1 MPREVKN
8 QTTDSRRKAP
18 WSRST
23 GDIGAPPASF
33 RAASFIVSTLLLIAL
48 AGAIF
53 LAVRDN
59 AWTAEPPIAAA
70 PTSGIEP
77 QPIEPHTATPVPPTG
92 EPESPGEL
100 PASPTA
106 TNAAATAEATAASTP
121 AQLTE
126 PVRLGQERS
135 VETGGFSFRPAA
147 GYALEFAGA
156 SVTLAAAEGNPAT
169 GAVMALRA
177 DSRSALISDEA
188 GGDQADGLQQAFD
201 AFVKTYA
208 SERDLTAQEPVDVSV
223 GGVAGRAIDLV
234 DSGEG
239 SGLAGRIAIA
249 QPEEGRLFIM
259 AGLAPAASW
268 QAQGRAD
275 FDAMLDTVA
284 FFPPSAMPE
293 LTAAT
298 PLSIP
303 VAISPTTEAT
313 LQPAAEPEGEE
324 AEPTP
329 APKSPIGPDSTWRI
343 LSNGNYVNDLA
354 LLRSTI
360 WAASDGG
367 AVAWNSS
374 NDSHVKFTT
383 LDGLSTNRTLVAANC
398 PLPGL
403 GILFGSELG
412 LQVFDTE
419 SGSWKTLNSAN
430 SPMSFDDVAAL
441 HCSEDS
447 QTLIVAYARH
457 GLDFFDAAADTWTHV
472 DENDG
477 LQAGIIRDIA
487 VSPAQTIWIAS
498 QLGLT
503 RYSEGA
509 STLYNVENSPMTSNV
524 VTALAGADGVVWL
537 ATAGDLYRI
546 DGESW
551 ETYSRATM
559 PDETF
564 PNGSITGL
572 AVAENGSVWVGTD
585 QAQIC
590 RLDPDAGRCA
600 EFFSNEEGMA
610 LAPLTSLHLD
620 ADGNVYYTT
629 AGAGIGLYDGEKWR
643 TLAIEDEPVAG
654 NRIRDLAAGLD
665 ETVWIATGSGVSQVQ
680 IASGAPI
687 AMLTLA
693 NAPLLSSDVRVIQP
707 DGEGGLWLGAGGAS
721 FYQDPNWANYTAEN
735 GLAGVEIQA
744 ITIDQENRTW
754 LGSKTGLS
762 IWTGSNDFFNLT
774 TENGLPNDDIR
785 ALLSDG
791 AVVWIGTGDG
801 LLRFQDNQLQVY
813 NTANINLP
821 SNAITALALDTDGT
835 LLIGTERGLSRFRD
849 DRVNAI
855 PDIPAVAIV
864 DIAVAPRGAQAA
876 TAANTA
882 WIATAE
888 GELYHFDG
896 ASWMAVPNLAPL
908 PSPAIT
914 ALLIDDAGDLWIG
927 SGQSGVAIVSPIDP

>member
-1 MPREVKN
+1 MPREVRN
-8 QTTDSRRKAP
+8 QTTDSRRKVP
-18 WSRST
+18 WARSE
-23 GDIGAPPASF
+23 GDISAPPASF
-33 RAASFIVSTLLLIAL
+33 RVASFIVSTLLLVAL
-48 AGAIF
+48 GAAIL

-59 AWTAEPPIAAA
+59 SWTAEPPVAVA
-70 PTSGIEP
+70 PTSGAELQPVEP
-77 QPIEPHTATPVPPTG
+77 QTATPVPPTD
-92 EPESPGEL
+92 EPEESSTP

-106 TNAAATAEATAASTP
+106 ASEEATSEATVTSTP
-121 AQLTE
+121 AE
-126 PVRLGQERS
+126 PAGSVRLGQERS
-135 VETGGFSFRPAA
+135 VEAGGFSFRPAA
-147 GYALEFAGA
+147 GYALEFAGV
-156 SVTLAAAEGNPAT
+156 SVTLAAAEDSPAS
-169 GAVMALRA
+169 GAVMVLRA
-177 DSRSALISDEA
+177 DERGALISEEA
-188 GGDQADGLQQAFD
+188 EGLEEAFD
-201 AFVKTYA
+201 AFVGAYT
-208 SERDLTAQEPVDVSV
+208 SERDLTAEETADVPI
-223 GGVAGRAIDLV
+223 GGEAGRAVDLV

-239 SGLAGRIAIA
+239 SGLAGRIAMA

-259 AGLAPAASW
+259 AGLAPADAW
-268 QAQGRAD
+268 QAQGRID

-284 FFPPSAMPE
+284 FFAPE
-293 LTAAT
+293 VTPEATAAVT
-298 PLSIP
+298 PPSIP
-303 VAISPTTEAT
+303 VEISPTTEAT
-313 LQPAAEPEGEE
+313 EQPAPEPETEE

-329 APKSPIGPDSTWRI
+329 ILESPIGPDSNWRI
-343 LSNGNYVNDLA
+343 FSNGNYVNDLA

-374 NDSHVKFTT
+374 NGSHVKFTT
-383 LDGLSTNRTLVAANC
+383 LDGLSTNRTLAAVNC

-412 LQVFDTE
+412 LQVFDSE

-441 HCSEDS
+441 HCSEES

-457 GLDFFDAAADTWTHV
+457 GLDFFDAAAGTWTHV

-477 LQAGIIRDIA
+477 LQVGIIRDIA
-487 VSPAQTIWIAS
+487 VSQAQTIWIAS

-503 RYSEGA
+503 RYSEGE
-509 STLYNVENSPMTSNV
+509 STLYNVDNSPMTSNV
-524 VTALAGADGVVWL
+524 VTALAEADGVVWL

-551 ETYSRATM
+551 ETFSRATV
-559 PDETF
+559 PDEEF

-572 AVAENGSVWVGTD
+572 AVAEDGSVWVGTD
-585 QAQIC
+585 QTQIC

-600 EFFSNEEGMA
+600 EFFSNEDGMA

-620 ADGNVYYTT
+620 ADGTVYYTT
-629 AGAGIGLYDGEKWR
+629 AGAGISLYDGEEWR
-643 TLAIEDEPVAG
+643 TLLIEDEPVAG
-654 NRIRDLAAGLD
+654 NRIRDVAAGLD

-680 IASGAPI
+680 AADGAPI
-687 AMLTLA
+687 TLLTLA

-707 DGEGGLWLGAGGAS
+707 DDEGGLWLGAGGAS
-721 FYQDPNWANYTAEN
+721 FYQDPNWTNYTAAD

-754 LGSKTGLS
+754 LGSRTGLS
-762 IWTGSNDFFNLT
+762 IWTGSAFFNLT

-785 ALLSDG
+785 ALLNDG

-855 PDIPAVAIV
+855 PDIPAAPIV
-864 DIAVAPRGAQAA
+864 DIAVGDD
-876 TAANTA
+876 NTA
-882 WIATAE
+882 WVATTE

-896 ASWMAVPNLAPL
+896 ASWMAVPDLALL

-927 SGQSGVAIVSPIDP
+927 SGQGGAAVVSP